1 MRCAHEKPP
10 EAKLNQH
17 GFQHDGFERKRC
29 GVKWALVTFITAATV
44 VLVALAWLQ
53 SGGLQQH
60 AMFSAATPEAA
71 VRALMTQVQSHN
83 FDQAYAALDPSSN
96 TDLSSFVQDVAGSNS
111 SLRTYSSLQS
121 VDVSPLHADN
131 DHAVVRLRMTWSSA
145 VGSLDDVRDVN
156 VKRDGSVWRVVWP
169 KPAFQ
174 AVPPQVVSVNYL
186 RWEVIGRNTS
196 QAWGA
201 QDVDSPKVRITS
213 MNAISRPGRVVI
225 LGEVENEDTIP
236 AYLNVNATLLKADGS
251 PIDEEG
257 SFDLISHVLLPKQ
270 VSPYRIDFPGVR
282 LDSVKSVRMDARA
295 LLVPASADP
304 VIAATN
310 QAVSKDGLNRNVLKG
325 ELVNQ
330 SGRPVNIAQVL
341 AAYYDD
347 QGKVIWVSDGY
358 VDQALMPQV
367 PVPFA
372 VDIPDDIAAR
382 LKNYRVLV
390 NHYSRSSS

>member
-1 MRCAHEKPP
+1 M
-10 EAKLNQH
+10 
-17 GFQHDGFERKRC
+17 
-29 GVKWALVTFITAATV
+29 KWPLVVFITAVTAILV
-44 VLVALAWLQ
+44 VIAWFQ

-60 AMFSAATPEAA
+60 AMFSASTSEAA
-71 VRALMTQVQSHN
+71 VQALMSQIQAHN

-96 TDLSSFVQDVAGSNS
+96 NDRESFIRDVAGSDG
-111 SLRTYSSLQS
+111 SLRTYASLQS
-121 VDVSPLHADN
+121 TDVSPLHADN
-131 DHAVVRLRMTWSSA
+131 DQAVVRLRMTWSSA
-145 VGSLDDVRDVN
+145 VGSIDDVRDVN

-169 KPAFQ
+169 KATVTG
-174 AVPPQVVSVNYL
+174 VPPQVVAVNYL
-186 RWEVIGRNTS
+186 QWDVIGRNTS

-201 QDVDSPKVRITS
+201 QEVDSPKVRITS
-213 MNAISRPGRVVI
+213 MNAVSRPGRVVI
-225 LGEVENEDTIP
+225 LGEVENEDTVP

-304 VIAATN
+304 VIAATD
-310 QAVSKDGLNRNVLKG
+310 QTLAKDGLNRNVLKG

-372 VDIPDDIAAR
+372 VDIPDDIASR
-382 LKNYRVLV
+382 LKNYRVIV
-390 NHYSRSSS
+390 NHYSRTSS